1 LHTFLGKHS
10 TVKALIFLG
19 VLASLF
25 SFAKFDHC
33 RNTNWGSP
41 DSYVHACY
49 SDIPVLF
56 TERAMDVHQ
65 WAFKGG
71 EKAVE
76 YPVIT
81 GAVMWATSFIS
92 SGGPG
97 SNRNYFDVNAILIA
111 LLFIGSLLVMWKISP
126 RYGYLLALSP
136 AVLASLYI
144 NWDLW
149 GIFTMLLAIYCFDR
163 ERFTWSAVLFGISIA
178 TKFFPVFLFLPILLI
193 FWRRG
198 EIRSLIKFTAV
209 AGATW
214 LAVNLPVILTTPAG
228 WWHFYKLNLDRGP
241 DWGSLWYGLSLLGV
255 NVGHLNYIS
264 ILALL
269 AVLTA
274 ITLLLLEISY
284 PPSLAQIS
292 FIVLAAILCVG
303 KVYSPQYVLW
313 LAPLAV
319 IALRGKSQLASF
331 WIWQAGEAIYH
342 VAIWQH
348 LASVQGSHFGLPG
361 TGYALASILRILTT
375 VFFIGTLVQGLH
387 QNPPPQAQASRS
399 RLADFLFGSA
409 TSYP

>member
-1 LHTFLGKHS
+1 M
-10 TVKALIFLG
+10 
-19 VLASLF
+19 
-25 SFAKFDHC
+25 
-33 RNTNWGSP
+33 
-41 DSYVHACY
+41 
-49 SDIPVLF
+49 DI
-56 TERAMDVHQ
+56 HQ
-65 WAFKGG
+65 WAYKGG

-81 GAVMWATSFIS
+81 GAVMWATSLIS
-92 SGGPG
+92 ASGPG
-97 SNRNYFDVNAILIA
+97 SSRNYFDVNAILIA
-111 LLFIGSLLVMWKISP
+111 LLFIGALFVMWKISP
-126 RYGYLLALSP
+126 QYGYLLALSP

-144 NWDLW
+144 NWDMW
-149 GIFTMLLAIYCFDR
+149 GIITMLLAIYFFDR

-178 TKFFPVFLFLPILLI
+178 TKFFPIFLFLPILLI
-193 FWRRG
+193 FWRRN
-198 EIRSLIKFTAV
+198 EIRSLIKFMTV
-209 AGATW
+209 ASATW
-214 LAVNLPVILTTPAG
+214 LAVNLPVILTTPEG

-274 ITLLLLEISY
+274 ITLLLLEIPY

-313 LAPLAV
+313 LAPLAI
-319 IALRGKSQLASF
+319 IALRGRSQLASF
-331 WIWQAGEAIYH
+331 WTWQAGEAIYH

-348 LASVQGSHFGLPG
+348 LASVQGSHFGLPD
-361 TGYALASILRILTT
+361 TGYALASLLRILTT
-375 VFFIGTLVQGLH
+375 VFFIGTLVQGLLN
-387 QNPPPQAQASRS
+387 NPTPQAQASRS
-399 RLADFLFGSA
+399 RLADFLFGSS

>member
-1 LHTFLGKHS
+1 MHALFGKQ
-10 TVKALIFLG
+10 TIAQALVLLG

-56 TERAMDVHQ
+56 TERSLDIHQ
-65 WAFKGG
+65 WAYKGG

-81 GAVMWATSFIS
+81 GAVMWLTSLIS
-92 SGGPG
+92 SSGPG
-97 SNRNYFDVNAILIA
+97 SSKNYFDVNAILIA
-111 LLFIGSLLVMWKISP
+111 LLFIGALLVMWRLSP
-126 RYGYLLALSP
+126 QYGYLFAFSP

-144 NWDLW
+144 NWDMW
-149 GIFTMLLAIYCFDR
+149 GIITMLLAIYSFDR
-163 ERFTWSAVLFGISIA
+163 ERFTWSALLFGISIA
-178 TKFFPVFLFLPILLI
+178 TKFFPVFLLLPILLI
-193 FWRRG
+193 FWRRNK
-198 EIRSLIKFTAV
+198 IRSLIKFMATV
-209 AGATW
+209 CATW
-214 LAVNLPVILTTPAG
+214 LAINLPVILTTPAG
-228 WWHFYKLNLDRGP
+228 WWHFYELNLDRGP

-269 AVLTA
+269 AVLIA
-274 ITLLLLEISY
+274 ITLLLLEIPY
-284 PPSLAQIS
+284 PPPLAQIG
-292 FIVLAAILCVG
+292 FIVLASILCVG

-313 LAPLAV
+313 LVPLAI
-319 IALRGKSQLASF
+319 IALRGKGQLVSF

-348 LASVQGSHFGLPG
+348 LATVQGSHFGLPD
-361 TGYALASILRILTT
+361 TGYALASVFRILTT
-375 VFFIGTLVQGLH
+375 VYFIGTLVRGLL
-387 QNPPPQAQASRS
+387 NTPQAQDSRS
-399 RLADFLFGSA
+399 RLADFLFGST